1 MSEILFQALDLSLQ
15 SIACEIGAIILYR
28 LSRIEKDIA
37 RLAEKV

>member
-15 SIACEIGAIILYR
+15 SIACGIGAIILYR